1 MSNVYYKKI
10 NSESS
15 ISEIQDITKELFDKI
30 VIEEKIVLSGKMI
43 PLKVHFG
50 EAGNITYL
58 KSENYEGI
66 IDHLKN
72 KKIETCFIE
81 TN

>member
-43 PLKVHFG
+43 PLKVR
-50 EAGNITYL
+50 L
-58 KSENYEGI
+58 QR
-66 IDHLKN
+66 
-72 KKIETCFIE
+72 
-81 TN
+81 